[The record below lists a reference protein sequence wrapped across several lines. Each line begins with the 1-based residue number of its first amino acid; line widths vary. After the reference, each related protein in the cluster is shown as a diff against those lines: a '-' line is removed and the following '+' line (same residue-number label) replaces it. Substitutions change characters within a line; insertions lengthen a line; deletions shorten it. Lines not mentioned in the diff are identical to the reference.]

1 MDTRPT
7 PGTAPELVAGERLD
21 RLLQHAPTVIL
32 SADSSGLITL
42 VLAGDQNAELRA
54 WVGQNLYDLTGADV
68 IAHEGVYATLNEGKE
83 TRRQFLWGGRV
94 FRVTFYPRFDRGAVN
109 GLDAVA
115 ADVTDEARFRSA
127 FDGVIRLITE
137 ITALTDPY
145 TQAHEESVA
154 EIAGAIAP
162 RIGLSRTAVEGLR
175 VAALLHDTGKIAIPL
190 ELLSRPGK
198 LQPAEFDLIKTHVD
212 NARRMFATVTFP
224 WTEVQA
230 IYEHHERM
238 DGSGYPLGLAGDE
251 ISLPGRIL
259 AVADVCDAM
268 TSHRPYRPARSRAE
282 LIEELRR
289 GRERRYDRRVVD
301 VALELIESGTL
312 PFRKT
317 LGADRHGP
325 VAPDAAAL
333 AEAY

>member
-162 RIGLSRTAVEGLR
+162 ESDYLVQQSKAYASPHSCMTR
-175 VAALLHDTGKIAIPL
+175 
-190 ELLSRPGK
+190 
-198 LQPAEFDLIKTHVD
+198 
-212 NARRMFATVTFP
+212 AR
-224 WTEVQA
+224 
-230 IYEHHERM
+230 
-238 DGSGYPLGLAGDE
+238 
-251 ISLPGRIL
+251 
-259 AVADVCDAM
+259 
-268 TSHRPYRPARSRAE
+268 
-282 LIEELRR
+282 
-289 GRERRYDRRVVD
+289 
-301 VALELIESGTL
+301 L
-312 PFRKT
+312 PF
-317 LGADRHGP
+317 LWSSCLD
-325 VAPDAAAL
+325 L
-333 AEAY
+333 ASCNQLSLS